1 MILTQTIIKQQSHE
15 NHNIEAVEDLD
26 RGSYENLL
34 QVVLRFLLNSN
45 ANLLVRFYLTEVLLV
60 RKDVQR
66 IQSFMEV
73 ERDYVGQLVA
83 CFLRGLLVALVFYLI
98 D

>member
-1 MILTQTIIKQQSHE
+1 MILTQIIIQQQSHE

-73 ERDYVGQLVA
+73 ERDYVGQLVD